1 MNFKKVQNQTSN
13 EATITQKVNGNLK
26 RKRRKHSNLWPSRC
40 AAGKNEWAWADFF
53 SSSILIIQHLK
64 RAYAAL
70 KVQGYAFWSYK
81 DIEWVLNGIPIVS
94 IKWKHGLTYKA
105 VPFSLTKIV
114 SGLLSY

>member
-13 EATITQKVNGNLK
+13 EATINQKVNGNLK
-26 RKRRKHSNLWPSRC
+26 RKRRKRSNLWPSRC

-70 KVQGYAFWSYK
+70 KVQGYAFWSHK
-81 DIEWVLNGIPIVS
+81 DSEWVLNGI
-94 IKWKHGLTYKA
+94 
-105 VPFSLTKIV
+105 F
-114 SGLLSY
+114 